1 MTGPDL
7 NSMTARCLKICL
19 VLGLL
24 FGFSLASPDSSWPI
38 SIAFAQDDDDDE
50 DNGDDNG
57 DDDGN
62 DDDGEAAEPAP
73 LLDQAPD
80 EITVTSLSDEDLT
93 TLLTQGFTIL
103 QQGGSDAAR
112 VHRLRIPTGRTL
124 EQARSDVRTLTTG
137 RDADFNHYYRIEQS
151 TCSGP
156 QCRALEQIAF
166 QSHACAQRDVAI
178 GIIDTGINVDH
189 EAFADRQLTVY
200 RVHKNTNLA
209 SSAAHGTA
217 VAAIIV
223 GGPESRVPGLV
234 PGSHLLAVDAFTR
247 ENGDER
253 TDAFALVVGLDWLE
267 QQGVEIINMSLAGPQ
282 NTALEAA
289 IDRVSRAGIVVVAAA
304 GNKGSTA
311 PPAFPAAYPGVISVT
326 AVDASNNIF
335 AMAQHGPH
343 IDLAAPGVD
352 VWTAASVSG
361 GRLKS
366 GTSYAA
372 PFVSSAAAL
381 VLSAEPHLTP
391 DEVIQ
396 RLESTALDL
405 GEEGRDD
412 VFGAGLVQIG
422 RWCVSSN

>member
-1 MTGPDL
+1 MI
-7 NSMTARCLKICL
+7 SRCLKTGL
-19 VLGLL
+19 MLGLL
-24 FGFSLASPDSSWPI
+24 LGVSLGSPDRSWPI
-38 SIAFAQDDDDDE
+38 SKAYAQDDNDDDNG
-50 DNGDDNG
+50 NGDDNG
-57 DDDGN
+57 DDSGN
-62 DDDGEAAEPAP
+62 DDDDDDDDVAEPEP

-80 EITVTSLSDEDLT
+80 EITVTSLSDDDLA
-93 TLLTQGFTIL
+93 TLLTQGFTIV
-103 QQGGSDAAR
+103 QQGGRDDAPI
-112 VHRLRIPTGRTL
+112 HRLRIPTGRTL
-124 EQARSDVRTLTTG
+124 EQSRSDVRALPTG
-137 RDADFNHYYRIEQS
+137 QDADFNHYYRTEQS
-151 TCSGP
+151 TCNGP

-166 QSHACAQRDVAI
+166 QSHTCSQRDVAI
-178 GIIDTGINVDH
+178 GIIDTSINVDH
-189 EAFADRQLTVY
+189 EVFADRQVTIY
-200 RVHKNTNLA
+200 RVHESPHPA
-209 SSAAHGTA
+209 SRALHGTA

-223 GGPESRVPGLV
+223 GDPESRVPGLV
-234 PGSHLLAVDAFTR
+234 PASHLFAVDAFTR
-247 ENGDER
+247 ERGDER

-267 QQGVEIINMSLAGPQ
+267 QQGVEIINMSLAGPD
-282 NTALEAA
+282 NTALAAA
-289 IDRVSRAGIVVVAAA
+289 IDRVNRAGIVVVAAA
-304 GNKGSTA
+304 GNKGPTA
-311 PPAFPAAYPGVISVT
+311 PPAFPAAYSGVISVT

-396 RLESTALDL
+396 QLESTALDL
-405 GEEGRDD
+405 GDEGHDE

-422 RWCVSSN
+422 GWCVNGN